1 MAAHRPAA
9 RAIGSDGPPPP
20 APAVGDVSRSVRLP
34 KGRVF
39 VVPRGAEGG
48 YGDRS
53 TTVAEAV
60 AAAASGAPD
69 GGECMTVARAGG
81 GGGGGGGGATAV
93 RLVGPAATG
102 APTARWPAAANRQTA
117 VSGSL
122 GHGTRVT
129 KVPSITSAAAAA
141 IHAMAR
147 IASTRSVSMH
157 GGVCGGGGGEGGAG
171 TDGTGG
177 AGGAGASPTPVTDG
191 PSGGGT
197 TDGGGSGTPEESSDT
212 DDSECFPAAA
222 TVQLEGGGVTT
233 MDRLSVGD
241 RVRTA
246 SGSYSDVFLF
256 THAEATG
263 DHTYI
268 RLSTAAGAL
277 TATRG
282 HYVLVNGGVRTAAA
296 AVVVGDVLSH
306 LPAGVCGGRR
316 RRSLRAW
323 RPSRGR
329 ACSTR
334 KPSTARLSLTALQRP
349 PTRRPWSPCWR
360 RRRWRRCAPPTRGS
374 GGRRGGCPG
383 GGPGPSWRRCQRG
396 RLSPPK
402 AAVAGLGDPRRGGLV
417 VRGEQSGL

>member
-306 LPAGVCGGRR
+306 LPAGVCGGASEAIVTGVATVTRAGLFNPQTLDGTIVVDGFAA
-316 RRSLRAW
+316 STYTTAVEPVLAAAALAPLRAAYAW
-323 RPSRGR
+323 LGWSAGGLSRGGPR
-329 ACSTR
+329 ALV
-334 KPSTARLSLTALQRP
+334 AAL
-349 PTRRPWSPCWR
+349 
-360 RRRWRRCAPPTRGS
+360 
-374 GGRRGGCPG
+374 
-383 GGPGPSWRRCQRG
+383 
-396 RLSPPK
+396 PK
-402 AAVAGLGDPRRGGLV
+402 GASVAA
-417 VRGEQSGL
+417 

>member
-246 SGSYSDVFLF
+246 SGSYSDVFPLY
-256 THAEATG
+256 ARRG
-263 DHTYI
+263 D
-268 RLSTAAGAL
+268 
-277 TATRG
+277 
-282 HYVLVNGGVRTAAA
+282 GGPHVHPP
-296 AVVVGDVLSH
+296 VD
-306 LPAGVCGGRR
+306 GGRG
-316 RRSLRAW
+316 LDGHPRALCARQW
-323 RPSRGR
+323 GRPH
-329 ACSTR
+329 
-334 KPSTARLSLTALQRP
+334 
-349 PTRRPWSPCWR
+349 
-360 RRRWRRCAPPTRGS
+360 
-374 GGRRGGCPG
+374 RRGGGRCWGRALPPPRG
-383 GGPGPSWRRCQRG
+383 GVWGGVGGDRYGRG
-396 RLSPPK
+396 DRH
-402 AAVAGLGDPRRGGLV
+402 AGGLV
-417 VRGEQSGL
+417 QPANPRRHDCR